1 MSACGVVDHLVA
13 LIGVHDD
20 ILQVSTHGE
29 AKQTYALGGTPDL
42 DVPNG
47 IGVTVVV
54 GGEIGRI
61 GLRIGAIVH
70 VSRVHHAA
78 DRGEG
83 MVVGAA
89 ESLGNGVHV
98 MALDPVAAGLIGEVV
113 LSR

>member
-61 GLRIGAIVH
+61 G
-70 VSRVHHAA
+70 
-78 DRGEG
+78 
-83 MVVGAA
+83 
-89 ESLGNGVHV
+89 
-98 MALDPVAAGLIGEVV
+98 
-113 LSR
+113 